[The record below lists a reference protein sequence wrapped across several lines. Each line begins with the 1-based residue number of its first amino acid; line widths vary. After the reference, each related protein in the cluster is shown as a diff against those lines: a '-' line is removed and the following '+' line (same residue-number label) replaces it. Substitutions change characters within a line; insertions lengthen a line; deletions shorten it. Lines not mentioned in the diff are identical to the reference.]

1 MPRRSAQNSLG
12 KLQWSND
19 GRSLVLDPDK
29 MASRIIQMKNS
40 SGKHLLYWP
49 SKLFPKAGFPTGT
62 GSAVVEAALPD
73 LLQGI
78 LDAAQNARREANV
91 VGGAAADFV
100 NSCLKDAKIFL
111 RITNQF
117 RLSDQTRF
125 LNKKYLSGLPEGAP
139 FSTFFQDKPQVI
151 TKVDGVTPITAE
163 EFSFVKYEVIDWDK
177 TWLASQASTTPEQR
191 DALELIVEAYGH
203 STAPKDVIAKIH
215 QDVIGMQAFSTNLIN
230 SSDLQ
235 CRSPPKKREITSMEK
250 RKLMHLVRRLPQ
262 DSVTMPCR
270 LFMLHSGSY
279 SGR

>member
-1 MPRRSAQNSLG
+1 
-12 KLQWSND
+12 
-19 GRSLVLDPDK
+19 

-62 GSAVVEAALPD
+62 GSAVVEAPLPD

-78 LDAAQNARREANV
+78 LDAAQNAH
-91 VGGAAADFV
+91 
-100 NSCLKDAKIFL
+100 AKIFL

-163 EFSFVKYEVIDWDK
+163 ELSLVKYEVIDWDK

-203 STAPKDVIAKIH
+203 STAPKDVIAKVH
-215 QDVIGMQAFSTNLIN
+215 QDVVGMQAFSTNLLTAATFSAN
-230 SSDLQ
+230 HRRKKG
-235 CRSPPKKREITSMEK
+235 RSNQWRSES
-250 RKLMHLVRRLPQ
+250 
-262 DSVTMPCR
+262 
-270 LFMLHSGSY
+270 
-279 SGR
+279 